1 MSDFRHRPKDNFIQ
15 EATWEQLYVLTGH
28 WKSDILFYQEDLKF
42 LHHLIDKYFLYLS
55 KKENIDLVLE
65 IEVNLLIVEKQCDAL
80 LERISKHLHHLSALV
95 DDPFTYVSDKF
106 RDEHE
111 LLEDDLS
118 QFLKDFRQNR
128 KEVFAITEHMIGGE
142 ELIKRINVLH
152 K

>member
-1 MSDFRHRPKDNFIQ
+1 MSDFRNRPKDNFMH
-15 EATWEQLYVLTGH
+15 EATWEQLYVLTEH
-28 WKSDILFYQEDLKF
+28 WQSDIEFYKQDLNF

-65 IEVNLLIVEKQCDAL
+65 IEVNLLDVEKQCNTL
-80 LERISKHLHHLSALV
+80 LERIHKHLHHLSALV

-111 LLEDDLS
+111 QLEDDLT

-128 KEVFAITEHMIGGE
+128 KEVFSITEHMIGGE
-142 ELIKRINVLH
+142 ELIKQLNVLH

>member
-1 MSDFRHRPKDNFIQ
+1 MSDFRNRPKDNFIH
-15 EATWEQLYVLTGH
+15 EATWEQLYVLTEY
-28 WKSDILFYQEDLKF
+28 WQSDIVFYKQDLNF

-65 IEVNLLIVEKQCDAL
+65 IEVNLLDVEKQCNTL
-80 LERISKHLHHLSALV
+80 LERINKHLHHLSELV

-111 LLEDDLS
+111 QLEDDLA

-128 KEVFAITEHMIGGE
+128 KEVFSITEHMIGGE
-142 ELIKRINVLH
+142 ELIKQLNVVH
-152 K
+152 Q

>member
-1 MSDFRHRPKDNFIQ
+1 MSDFRNRPKDNFIQ

>member
-1 MSDFRHRPKDNFIQ
+1 MSDFRNRPKDNFIH
-15 EATWEQLYVLTGH
+15 EATWEQLYVLTEH
-28 WKSDILFYQEDLKF
+28 WQSDILFYKQDLNF

-65 IEVNLLIVEKQCDAL
+65 IEVNLLDVEKQCNTL
-80 LERISKHLHHLSALV
+80 LERINKRLHHLSELV

-111 LLEDDLS
+111 QLEDDLA

-128 KEVFAITEHMIGGE
+128 KEVFSITEHMIGGE
-142 ELIKRINVLH
+142 ELIKQLNVVH
-152 K
+152 Q